1 MTCNTVKPNLLSPAI
16 KRKGPRANATVD
28 FAVPFTGVSQETCQQ
43 KREAQVASPL
53 PQPAA
58 LPKNPAL
65 WPQMLK
71 TNSFIPT
78 SVELLRLQK
87 FLR

>member
-1 MTCNTVKPNLLSPAI
+1 MQLSTLQFLLLACLRKPVSS
-16 KRKGPRANATVD
+16 RA
-28 FAVPFTGVSQETCQQ
+28 